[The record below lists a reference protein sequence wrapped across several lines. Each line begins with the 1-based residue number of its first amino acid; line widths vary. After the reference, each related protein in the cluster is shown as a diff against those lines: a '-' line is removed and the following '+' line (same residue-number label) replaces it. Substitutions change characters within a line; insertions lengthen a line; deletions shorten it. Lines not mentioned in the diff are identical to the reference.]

1 MERSAE
7 GACFWTKKRNADGWH
22 GEWENGIALKVGE
35 PQEFEEENTPDCGE
49 RNDRTL
55 QN

>member
-1 MERSAE
+1 
-7 GACFWTKKRNADGWH
+7 
-22 GEWENGIALKVGE
+22 LKVGE

-55 QN
+55 QKLTFDHSAGVL